1 MNFVKEILKHKGS
14 IDNRPM
20 IGYQNEKG
28 EWLSDNYEVL
38 HAKIQQTS
46 NALASLGVKEN
57 ENVAIFSQNMPEWTI
72 TDLSIVN
79 VGAITIP
86 IYATNTAEQAEYIL
100 NETESRFLF
109 VGDVDQYSKALE
121 IFERSDYLEKI
132 IVFKEIVELKSADS
146 IYFNGFIKDRL
157 IEYKTVKRNSSDIAT
172 IIYTSGTTGVPK
184 GAMLTHECILQGFKI
199 HTMRLDLDP
208 EHEHSLCF
216 LPLTHIFERAW
227 TLFMLNS
234 GIKVSFLEN
243 PKLIIDELGNVK
255 PTAMCAVPRFY
266 EKAYNAINAKVDK
279 DSSVK
284 KRIFNWAYKVGEE
297 YSYLK
302 NRNLDVNGFMRFKH
316 FIANKLVF
324 SKIREKFG
332 GKLVFM
338 PVGGA
343 PVSKEISM
351 FFTNIGMPFVIG
363 YGLSETTAT
372 ISCFEYTNVIHGTV
386 GKLMPETEVKIGL
399 EDEVLVKA
407 KTVMKG
413 YYKRPLETAKVF
425 TEDGWFKTG
434 DIGMFDAE
442 NNLLITD
449 RIKNLMKTSNGKY
462 IAPQQIEG
470 LIMNDYLID
479 HAIIIGDC
487 RPYVSALIVPTF
499 EALPSL
505 AEDLGIEFTNN
516 EEFLSLEKI
525 KSYFMDR
532 INKSQVSLAKFEQIK
547 RITIIPHE
555 FTLDS
560 GEITPTLKVK
570 RKFVYSK
577 YSDLINKMYD

>member
-20 IGYQNEKG
+20 IGYQNDKG

-38 HAKIQQTS
+38 HAKIQRTS

-72 TDLSIVN
+72 ADLSIVN

-109 VGDVDQYSKALE
+109 VGDVEQYLKALE

-132 IVFKEIVELKSADS
+132 IIFKETVELRSSDS
-146 IYFNGFIKDRL
+146 IYYNDFIKDRL
-157 IEYKTVKRNSSDIAT
+157 IEYKTVKRDSSDIAT

-184 GAMLTHECILQGFKI
+184 GVMLTHECILQGFKI
-199 HTMRLDLDP
+199 HTMRFDLDSAR
-208 EHEHSLCF
+208 EHSLCF

-243 PKLIIDELGNVK
+243 PKLIADELGNVK

-266 EKAYNAINAKVDK
+266 EKAYNAIKTKVENDPSIIK
-279 DSSVK
+279 G
-284 KRIFNWAYKVGEE
+284 IFNWAYKVGME

-302 NRNLDVNGFMRFKH
+302 NRNLNISGFLRFKH
-316 FIANKLVF
+316 SIADKLVF
-324 SKIREKFG
+324 LKIREKFG
-332 GKLVFM
+332 GQLAFM

-343 PVSKEISM
+343 PISKEISM
-351 FFTNIGMPFVIG
+351 FFTNVGMPFIIG

-413 YYKRPLETAKVF
+413 YYKKPLETAKVF

-449 RIKNLMKTSNGKY
+449 RIKNLIKTSNGKY

-470 LIMNDYLID
+470 LIMNDHLIE

-487 RPYVSALIVPTF
+487 RSYVSALIVPTF

-505 AEDLGIEFTNN
+505 AEELGVEFTNN

-532 INKSQVSLAKFEQIK
+532 INKSQESLAKFEQIK
-547 RITIIPHE
+547 KITFIPHE
-555 FTLDS
+555 FTMDS
-560 GEITPTLKVK
+560 GELTPTLKVK
-570 RKFVYSK
+570 RKVVFSK